1 MISFDEYTNENK
13 RKHNPNWPYIPDH
26 PYRTLIISGSGSG
39 KKNTLLNLIN
49 SQPDID
55 EIQLY
60 AKDPY
65 EDKYQLLI
73 NKRESIGLKHF
84 NHPKAF
90 IEYSNDM
97 HNAYNNINRYNP
109 DKENKILIV
118 FDVMIAVMNNNKKLN
133 SIVIELFIRGRK
145 LNISLVFITQ
155 SYFKV
160 PMDVRLNTTHFFI
173 MKTPNKRELQ
183 QIAINHSSDINTKD
197 FINIYK
203 KCTDKPYSFLV
214 NDTMLASDD
223 PLTFRKNLYN
233 V

>member
-1 MISFDEYTNENK
+1 M
-13 RKHNPNWPYIPDH
+13 
-26 PYRTLIISGSGSG
+26 
-39 KKNTLLNLIN
+39 
-49 SQPDID
+49 
-55 EIQLY
+55 Y
-60 AKDPY
+60 AKDQY

-84 NHPKAF
+84 NDPKAF

-160 PMDVRLNTTHFFI
+160 PMDVRLNTTYFFI

-183 QIAINHSSDINTKD
+183 QIAISH
-197 FINIYK
+197 
-203 KCTDKPYSFLV
+203 
-214 NDTMLASDD
+214 
-223 PLTFRKNLYN
+223 
-233 V
+233 